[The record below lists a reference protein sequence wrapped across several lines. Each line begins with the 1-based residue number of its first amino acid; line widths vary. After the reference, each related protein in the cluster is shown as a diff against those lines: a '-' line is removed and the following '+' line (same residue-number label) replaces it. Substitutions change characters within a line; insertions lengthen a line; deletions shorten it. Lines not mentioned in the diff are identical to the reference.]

1 MNKSQTRFQEVFDE
15 LYKIAPPD
23 KIKYLEALL
32 FYFTLTSRGIW
43 SDNKSGDTEKVL
55 AFKWLNELSH
65 RIWNIRF
72 DLQQSDDNES
82 VTRLYENI
90 KFYSEQSDL
99 LRTHLVPTT
108 IGAFENFKA
117 RL

>member
-1 MNKSQTRFQEVFDE
+1 MNESQTGFQEVFDE
-15 LYKIAPPD
+15 LYKIAIPD

-43 SDNKSGDTEKVL
+43 SDDKSSDSEKVV

-72 DLQQSDDNES
+72 DLQQGEDNES

-90 KFYSEQSDL
+90 RFYSEQSDL
-99 LRTHLVPTT
+99 LRMHLLPTT
-108 IGAFENFKA
+108 IGGFENFKVG
-117 RL
+117 R